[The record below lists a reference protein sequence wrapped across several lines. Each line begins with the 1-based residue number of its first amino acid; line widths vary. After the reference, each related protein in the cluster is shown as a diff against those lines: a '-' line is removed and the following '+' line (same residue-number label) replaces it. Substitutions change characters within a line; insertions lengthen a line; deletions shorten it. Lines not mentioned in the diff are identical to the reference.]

1 MSPYHAA
8 RPRSSTGVWGF
19 AASCVVLALTARPV
33 LAIDALHID
42 VREIIVGEARAK
54 DVRARLTLDATG
66 RPALVASA
74 GQVAAGRDG
83 PTLRDLRVSCAAPSL
98 SEPRYACDD
107 TRVAVGQSP
116 IGKLALVLAA
126 EYRTD
131 NATLNVRGRDLRLA
145 GGTLDFRYR
154 SSPENWT
161 AQAKAAE
168 IRVGPLS
175 TLLAPWVALPA
186 GWTADA
192 TLAGSVEAG
201 GKIGIDKLNASL
213 GVAALQLSNEPGT
226 IVAENVQLAI
236 DASLTPG
243 QNGQPFEVR
252 VRGQSGQALAGPALL
267 DFTQHPLEMN
277 AAGTWH
283 ADGIDVKNFT
293 YTQPALLAAHGV
305 AKIALGETPGLTSA
319 RLVIDRL
326 ELPAAY
332 TSFAQLTLA
341 ATDFGELTT
350 SGTLSGAV
358 LLESNAVRT
367 LALRFDD
374 VQLRDKDGS
383 FFMQNVRG
391 DLNWSDATVASPA
404 ESHLEWTAGGAY
416 GFSGGAA
423 RVDFLARA
431 FDVKL
436 TKPTRL
442 PVFDGAIA
450 IRQFALGDLDTDEMS
465 LLFEGDIEPISM
477 ALICK
482 AFGWPEF
489 SGQIA
494 GRVPAVELRNKELRF
509 GGDIEASI
517 FDGRLVAS
525 NVRFVD
531 PLGNWP
537 RAYAD
542 IRARNL
548 DLELVTRTFSFGTI
562 TGRLDADVLRLE
574 LFDWAP
580 VAFDARLA
588 TPPGDRSRHKI
599 SAKAVTELANIGG
612 GGGGV
617 AQALQSGVLQFFDEY
632 SYAKL
637 GIRCTLSNDVC
648 LMSGV
653 EPAGIGYYIVKGRGV
668 PRIDIIGNEGR
679 VNWPQLLS
687 QIEAGM
693 ASDEVVVQ

>member
-1 MSPYHAA
+1 M
-8 RPRSSTGVWGF
+8 RKRTQPRVWAF
-19 AASCVVLALTARPV
+19 AAFAAVCLLTPASTW
-33 LAIDALHID
+33 AIDAVQID
-42 VREIIVGEARAK
+42 VREIVVADARLN
-54 DVRARLTLDATG
+54 DVSARLTLEPNGQPSVSATVV
-66 RPALVASA
+66 RVAVS
-74 GQVAAGRDG
+74 RDG
-83 PTLRDLRVSCAAPSL
+83 PTLRNVRVTCAKPSL

-107 TRVAVGQSP
+107 MRVSAAQSP
-116 IGKLALVLAA
+116 LGKLALVLAG

-131 NATLNVRGRDLRLA
+131 DATMKVRGRDLRLA
-145 GGTLDFRYR
+145 GGVIDFRYR
-154 SSPENWT
+154 ASPSEWAGN
-161 AQAKAAE
+161 AKADKV
-168 IRVGPLS
+168 RVGPLRD
-175 TLLAPWVALPA
+175 LLAAWVSMPA
-186 GWTADA
+186 GWSADA
-192 TLAGSVEAG
+192 SLVGSVAASG
-201 GKIGIDKLNASL
+201 RTGIDRLNASL
-213 GVAALQLSNEPGT
+213 GMSDLQLSNEPGT
-226 IVAENVQLAI
+226 IVAEKVQLTI
-236 DASLTPG
+236 DGALTPG
-243 QNGQPFEVR
+243 RNGQPFEIR
-252 VRGQSGQALAGPALL
+252 VRGQAGQALAGPALL
-267 DFTQHPLEMN
+267 DFDKHPLELN

-283 ADGIDVKNFT
+283 DGRIDVASMT
-293 YTQPALLAAHGV
+293 YAQPALMTAHGV
-305 AKIALGETPGLTSA
+305 ATITLGETPELNSA
-319 RLVIDRL
+319 HLIVDRL

-332 TSFAQLTLA
+332 TSFAQLALA
-341 ATDFGELTT
+341 ATDFGDLTT
-350 SGTLSGAV
+350 SGGMTGDV
-358 LLESNAVRT
+358 RLEKNAVRT
-367 LALRFDD
+367 VALKLDD
-374 VQLRDKDGS
+374 VQLRNPDGS
-383 FFMQNVRG
+383 FFMQNLKG
-391 DLNWSDATVASPA
+391 QLNWSDAAVANPA

-423 RVDFLARA
+423 RIDFLASA
-431 FDVKL
+431 FDVAL

-450 IRQFALGDLDTDEMS
+450 IRRFALGDLDADEMS

-489 SGQIA
+489 AGQIA
-494 GRVPAVELRNKELRF
+494 GRIPAVELRNKELRF
-509 GGDIEASI
+509 GGDIEASV

-537 RAYAD
+537 RAFAD

-562 TGRLDADVLRLE
+562 SGRLDADVLRLE
-574 LFDWAP
+574 LFDWTP
-580 VAFDARLA
+580 VAFDARLE
-588 TPPGDRSRHKI
+588 TPPNDRSRHKI

-653 EPAGIGYYIVKGRGV
+653 EPAGIGYYIVKGRGM